1 MAFFKVRGQEVLD
14 MPADQLRNRTV
25 GSKMTESEYEQL
37 VAVAERDGLTLA
49 ESQVGVGVDS
59 GVFGAGQ
66 HGGNL
71 RLPLRRSVDTLRT
84 LLCDDLH
91 PQRPPKPGEVLKD
104 RQLLDGE
111 RRG

>member
-1 MAFFKVRGQEVLD
+1 SFFSSRRRHTSWPRDWSSDVCSSDLGPELIRG
-14 MPADQLRNRTV
+14 P
-25 GSKMTESEYEQL
+25 
-37 VAVAERDGLTLA
+37 VAET
-49 ESQVGVGVDS
+49 QVGVDVDS

-91 PQRPPKPGEVLKD
+91 PQRPPKRSE
-104 RQLLDGE
+104 E
-111 RRG
+111 RRVGKDCRTRWTQYQYNIDRV